1 MFQIIGTVDGVER
14 LNRAFNR
21 TEGFVA
27 DMRNFAPA
35 IAQEFYRAEREQ
47 FQTEGSAGASGKW
60 SPLSTPYARF
70 KAERFPG
77 ETILRATGA
86 LEASLTDPDAFD
98 AIFRAD
104 EREIVLGT
112 KVPYA
117 RAHQRGAGRLPSR
130 PPISLSETQKRRMQ
144 KAVQRQL
151 IAEMRKLGFEVEEER
166 AA

>member
-27 DMRNFAPA
+27 DMRTFASA
-35 IAQEFYRAEREQ
+35 ISQEFYRAEREQ
-47 FQTEGSAGASGKW
+47 FDSQGAAGASGRW
-60 SPLSTPYARF
+60 QPLSDVYARF

-77 ETILRATGA
+77 QTILRATGA
-86 LEASLTDPDAFD
+86 LEASLTDPDALD
-98 AIFRAD
+98 AVYRAD
-104 EREIVLGT
+104 ANEIVLGT

-117 RAHQRGAGRLPSR
+117 RAHQRGTRRMPAR

-151 IAEMRKLGFEVEEER
+151 ILEIRRLGFEVEEER